1 MIGAVLRQAEGLLE
15 TMQVAHAGPRHV
27 GRLVAHDGGLLEVT
41 GFNRPIG
48 AGARVIAADGTVA
61 RAEVV
66 GFRGNR
72 ALLVPLDL
80 DAPHENGARVEPD
93 SAANMVQVGDGLM
106 GRVID
111 AMGMPLDRKGPI
123 IANAYWPLAGVK
135 GNVLDRGRVV
145 EPFDLGVRAVNA
157 LLTAGRGQRIAIIAG
172 SGVGKSVLMGQM
184 IAGAEADV
192 VVVGLIGERG
202 REVSDFLETKLEG
215 MIRSKSVVVAV
226 PADHPPVLRLRA
238 AARATAI
245 AEYYRARGKKVLL
258 LIDSLTRCAHAQREI
273 GLALGEPPAMKG
285 YPPSALSLVPRLV
298 ERAGVDSRS
307 GGSITALYTVL
318 ADGDD
323 TDDPIV
329 DAARAIVDGHIVLS
343 RQLSEQ
349 SIFPAIDVGK
359 SLSRV
364 MADVVTDE
372 HRHAASA
379 FRRLWAAYE
388 ENRDLILMGAYR
400 PGNDPVIDA
409 AVTRRPELLEFL
421 RQDAREHIDF
431 TSSTAALQEAFGP

>member
-1 MIGAVLRQAEGLLE
+1 MIAAALQHAENLLDH
-15 TMQVAHAGPRHV
+15 VALNDTPRHV
-27 GRLVAHDGGLLEVT
+27 GRLVSHDGGMLEVT

-48 AGARVIAADGTVA
+48 TGARIAASGGGFA

-72 ALLVPLDL
+72 AILVPLDG
-80 DAPHENGARVEPD
+80 DAPLENGARVEPD
-93 SAANMVQVGDGLM
+93 SAANMVQVGEGLI
-106 GRVID
+106 GRVVD
-111 AMGMPLDRKGPI
+111 AMGQPLDRKGPI
-123 IANAYWPLAGVK
+123 LAQGVWPLAGVR
-135 GNVLDRGRVV
+135 GNVLDRGRVT

-184 IAGAEADV
+184 IAGAEADIIV
-192 VVVGLIGERG
+192 AGLIGERG
-202 REVSDFLETKLEG
+202 REVTDFIETKLDGG
-215 MIRSKSVVVAV
+215 MMNKSVVVAV

-245 AEYYRARGKKVLL
+245 AEYFRARGKKVLL

-273 GLALGEPPAMKG
+273 GLSLGEPPAMKG
-285 YPPSALSLVPRLV
+285 YPPSALSLIPRLV
-298 ERAGVDSRS
+298 ERAGVDLRS

-343 RQLSEQ
+343 RHLSEQ
-349 SIFPAIDVGK
+349 AIFPAIDIGK

-364 MADVVTDE
+364 MADVTDE
-372 HRHAASA
+372 QHLRSAAMYRA
-379 FRRLWAAYE
+379 LWAAYE

-400 PGNDPVIDA
+400 PGNDVLIDE
-409 AVTRRPELLEFL
+409 AVSRRQDVLDFL
-421 RQDAREHIDF
+421 RQSQKQQISIVDSVAELEARF
-431 TSSTAALQEAFGP
+431 PV